1 MVKVLVAMEFLRVQL
16 VEPKVV
22 ESVVDVM
29 QEEEEVVEELV
40 LALAMTLALALAEF
54 NNPQPQFTVLIEH
67 HRLSNVFVGTFTVIR
82 ALFLCIYQPSF
93 MERFSSAGIAEND
106 L

>member
-29 QEEEEVVEELV
+29 QEEEEVVEEL
-40 LALAMTLALALAEF
+40 MTLVLALAEF
-54 NNPQPQFTVLIEH
+54 NNLLPHFTVLTEH

-82 ALFLCIYQPSF
+82 ALFPCIYQPSF